1 MKRLTRKLLG
11 WACVG
16 AGVAFASAANAQGYV
31 GIGFGQGHASMP
43 GVSTTVLGLAFT
55 GAADKTND
63 TAYKLYGGYQ
73 FTPNWGFEVGYND
86 LGNKYSVAG
95 SFGGTAYNAT
105 YKMDNLYVA
114 ATGTLPLQG
123 GFSLLGKLGI
133 AANKVSGGQIC
144 AGGSCASFAADDSKT
159 DVMVGI
165 GAQYAFM
172 KNWAARLEYENYG
185 KVSGDDIWG
194 TGGSGAL
201 KADAWNISVN
211 YAF

>member
-1 MKRLTRKLLG
+1 MKPLVRNLSRLL
-11 WACVG
+11 CIG
-16 AGVAFASAANAQGYV
+16 AGAALASSAYAQGYV
-31 GIGFGQGHASMP
+31 GIGVGQGNASLP
-43 GVSTTVLGLAFT
+43 SVSTTVLGLAFT
-55 GAADKTND
+55 GASDKSSA

-73 FTPNWGFEVGYND
+73 FTPNWGLEAGYND

-95 SFGGTAYNAT
+95 SLGGTPYNAT
-105 YKMDNLYVA
+105 YKMDNWYVA

-133 AANKVSGGQIC
+133 SANKVSGGQIC
-144 AGGSCASFAADDSKT
+144 AGGSCASFAADDSKP
-159 DVMVGI
+159 DGMGGV
-165 GAQYAFM
+165 GAQYAVTT
-172 KNWAARLEYENYG
+172 NWAARLEYENYG
-185 KVSGDDIWG
+185 KMSGDDIWG